1 MTHQSLRVEQDSAA
15 AIVTILLSLIRCD
28 RSIDAATEA
37 LRRAGAFMGANST
50 AAFLFARDFTPLIP
64 DLCAGPPILCAD
76 VESARREWQRARTP
90 VRVTCSATHERSD
103 LAPSILVHGY
113 RDLRGFTSLFCF
125 LMEGELERHSM
136 FAQLIAAH
144 VHDLLIGLLRI
155 GKSESPAL
163 SPAERNIITHLLCGK
178 SNKQIA
184 FALGK
189 SESTIRN
196 QLRRLFEKLGVTRRI
211 EAIRTLE
218 QLTIGETA

>member
-1 MTHQSLRVEQDSAA
+1 M
-15 AIVTILLSLIRCD
+15 
-28 RSIDAATEA
+28 
-37 LRRAGAFMGANST
+37 
-50 AAFLFARDFTPLIP
+50 
-64 DLCAGPPILCAD
+64 
-76 VESARREWQRARTP
+76 
-90 VRVTCSATHERSD
+90 
-103 LAPSILVHGY
+103 
-113 RDLRGFTSLFCF
+113 
-125 LMEGELERHSM
+125 ERHSM